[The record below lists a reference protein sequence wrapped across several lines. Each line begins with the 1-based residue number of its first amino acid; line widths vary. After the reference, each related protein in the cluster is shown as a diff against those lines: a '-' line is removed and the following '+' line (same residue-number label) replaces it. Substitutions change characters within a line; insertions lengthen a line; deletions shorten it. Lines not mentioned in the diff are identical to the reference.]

1 MLEVYLCTLMC
12 VMIMLLC
19 YYLAGSDYG
28 TSTGVQM
35 YSVIFMAGSTAQ
47 SFSVNTITDSI
58 WEFNET
64 FSLIIQP
71 SSLLGLAVGNPR
83 EAEVTIIDTT
93 GS

>member
-1 MLEVYLCTLMC
+1 MIVMLFS
-12 VMIMLLC
+12 

-28 TSTGVQM
+28 TSASVQM
-35 YSVIFMAGSTAQ
+35 YSVTFPAGSTIQ
-47 SFSVNTITDSI
+47 SFSVNTISDSV

-71 SSLLGLAVGNPR
+71 ISTLGIARGNPR